1 MLSAFLTGLFLG
13 LSLIVAIGAQN
24 AFVIRSGIL
33 KNHIFYI
40 ALFCAISDS
49 LLIIIGIAGIS
60 FFLKDF
66 MNEFSNIIFG
76 FSALWLFSYGLLRI
90 RSALINNYLTVDN
103 NSKSSSLLK
112 AISIVAVFT
121 FVNPHVYLDTMILI
135 GSISQ
140 QFLDTNRIYFAIG
153 ACAASFIW
161 FFSIAYGA
169 KLLTPIMQK
178 PAHWRN
184 LDLLI
189 ALIMFVIAF
198 NLASQG
204 NWV

>member
-33 KNHIFYI
+33 RNHIFYI

-90 RSALINNYLTVDN
+90 RSALINNYLTVDI

>member
-13 LSLIVAIGAQN
+13 LSLIIAIGAQN
-24 AFVIRSGIL
+24 AYVIRSGIL

-66 MNEFSNIIFG
+66 INVFSNIIFG

-90 RSALINNYLTVDN
+90 RSALIYNSITINNKA
-103 NSKSSSLLK
+103 KSSSLLK
-112 AISIVAVFT
+112 AISIIAVFT
-121 FVNPHVYLDTMILI
+121 FANPHVYLDTMILI
-135 GSISQ
+135 GSVSQ
-140 QFLDTNRIYFAIG
+140 QFFDINRIYFAIG
-153 ACAASFIW
+153 ACLASFVW
-161 FFSIAYGA
+161 FFTIAYGA
-169 KLLTPIMQK
+169 KLLTPIMIK
-178 PAHWRN
+178 PSHWRT

-204 NWV
+204 NWI

>member
-49 LLIIIGIAGIS
+49 LLIVLGIAGIS

-66 MNEFSNIIFG
+66 INEFSNIIFG
-76 FSALWLFSYGLLRI
+76 FSALWLFTYGLLRI
-90 RSALINNYLTVDN
+90 RSALNYNSIAVDN
-103 NSKSSSLLK
+103 IPKSSSLLK
-112 AISIVAVFT
+112 AISIVSVFT
-121 FVNPHVYLDTMILI
+121 FANPHVYLDTMILI
-135 GSISQ
+135 GTVSQ
-140 QFLDTNRIYFAIG
+140 QFLEINRIYFAIG
-153 ACAASFIW
+153 ACTASFIW
-161 FFSIAYGA
+161 FFTIAYGA
-169 KLLTPIMQK
+169 KLLAPIMQK
-178 PAHWRN
+178 PSHWKT

-189 ALIMFVIAF
+189 ASIMFVIAF

-204 NWV
+204 NWI

>member
-33 KNHIFYI
+33 RNHIFYI

-66 MNEFSNIIFG
+66 INEFSNIIFG

-153 ACAASFIW
+153 ACTASFIW